1 MNFYVR
7 QPIPT
12 VIKEWS
18 ILAIRNLCEGN
29 SENQKLIRQL
39 NKIGDDNKSSV
50 LKEFDSETGMM
61 RIRTDG

>member
-1 MNFYVR
+1 M
-7 QPIPT
+7 
-12 VIKEWS
+12 IKEWS

-29 SENQKLIRQL
+29 SENQELIRQL

-50 LKEFDSETGMM
+50 LKEFDSETGTM